1 MNEEIILNLWYV
13 VDDHGMI
20 YSLRAR
26 CYICT
31 GIDEDKLA
39 MLRRFAVSDYQIAQM
54 FPIPDRFHTTIVEG
68 DTKRKLAVVG
78 LDSLEATGGVMMLF
92 EDVLVALENSLPT
105 TTKLS
110 IGREPLVCITPL
122 IADDNNQL
130 TPKTS
135 PRKAL

>member
-1 MNEEIILNLWYV
+1 
-13 VDDHGMI
+13 
-20 YSLRAR
+20 
-26 CYICT
+26 
-31 GIDEDKLA
+31 
-39 MLRRFAVSDYQIAQM
+39 
-54 FPIPDRFHTTIVEG
+54 
-68 DTKRKLAVVG
+68 
-78 LDSLEATGGVMMLF
+78 MMLF